1 MSAPTTA
8 KSESAPSFPV
18 PTQQCLEHATKLAV
32 TDERPIMLDY
42 WLPSLEKKV
51 LIGVK
56 ESGEKLLVK
65 SAEEYTSPIE
75 KVFKLPNEFIILTE
89 NSLYIVSSGISIKRI
104 S

>member
-1 MSAPTTA
+1 MSAPKAT
-8 KSESAPSFPV
+8 ESAAAAFPV
-18 PTQQCLEHATKLAV
+18 PSQQCLEHASKLAV

-42 WLPSLEKKV
+42 WLPSLDSKV

-56 ESGEKLLVK
+56 EGGEKLLVK

-75 KVFKLPNEFIILTE
+75 KVFKLPKEFIILTE
-89 NSLYIVSSGISIKRI
+89 NSLYIVSSTIPIKRI